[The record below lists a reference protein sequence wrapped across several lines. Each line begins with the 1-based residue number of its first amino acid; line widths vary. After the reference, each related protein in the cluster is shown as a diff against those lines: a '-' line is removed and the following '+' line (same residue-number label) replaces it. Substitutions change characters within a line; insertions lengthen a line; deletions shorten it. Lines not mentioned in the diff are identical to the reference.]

1 MTEKEQSSGRVNPI
15 APLSSLVGSIVEK
28 GFPENK
34 PMPPKPSRLPFPV
47 ARHRSHGPVSPN
59 PTLPFQV
66 SSCWLLMA
74 SSTLLFLQHVGS
86 RPQPKVPIVKEE
98 EGDDEE
104 GLINAENY
112 ARLQTMSHEEIVKA
126 QAELFEKM
134 DPALVTI
141 LKKRGQDKLKKRK
154 HSVPEVS
161 EECPSDIHSPQGG
174 QQAAVTPSP
183 SSQVTAIP
191 KEASVASQGFFW
203 DSWTERVEAV
213 RDLRFSFDGCVLENV
228 VVPPP
233 ETGEQINPD

>member
-1 MTEKEQSSGRVNPI
+1 M
-15 APLSSLVGSIVEK
+15 
-28 GFPENK
+28 
-34 PMPPKPSRLPFPV
+34 
-47 ARHRSHGPVSPN
+47 
-59 PTLPFQV
+59 
-66 SSCWLLMA
+66 
-74 SSTLLFLQHVGS
+74 GS

-98 EGDDEE
+98 EDDDEE

-126 QAELFEKM
+126 QAELYEKM

-174 QQAAVTPSP
+174 QEAVTPSP

-203 DSWTERVEAV
+203 DTWTERVEAV

-233 ETGEQINPD
+233 ETGE